1 MTTINDIVTA
11 ISNFVWG
18 PVMLVFLLGTGIFLT
33 IGLRFLSWRKL
44 PLAMKLV
51 FSRERFPQEGYVS
64 SFQALMTALSATV
77 GTGNIAGV
85 ATAIFV
91 GGPGALFWMWICA
104 LFGMATKY
112 AEAVLAVKYR
122 QTNSDGTLV
131 GGPMWYIS
139 QGLGLPWLGWL
150 FALFGSFAAFG
161 IGNMVQANS
170 VADVL
175 HANLSVDPLI
185 TGIVMSVM
193 TGLVL
198 VGGIKRIGKVTA
210 RLVPFMVLTYF
221 CAATLIIILNL
232 EKIPG
237 VFTLILTHAFSP
249 VSAAGGFAGA
259 TVAKAIQLGVTRGVF
274 SNEAGLGSA
283 PIVHAVAKTNS
294 PVRQGLIAMNGTFI
308 DTIVV
313 CTMTGIIILLNQD
326 VWTSGQTAAPLSSLA
341 FETALPGFGKW
352 VVTIGLILF
361 AYSTIIGWSYYGE
374 TCVRYLFGAR
384 AIIHYRWFFCLSV
397 IVGACIKV
405 NLVWNISDVMNGAM
419 AIPNLVALLGLSGV
433 VFKETKNCFKGGR

>member
-1 MTTINDIVTA
+1 MTTINDIVAA

-18 PVMLVFLLGTGIFLT
+18 PVMLVFLFGTGIFLT
-33 IGLRFLSWRKL
+33 VGLRFISWRKL
-44 PLAMKLV
+44 PLAIKLI
-51 FSRERFPQEGYVS
+51 FSRDQQPRKGDIS
-64 SFQALMTALSATV
+64 AFQALMTALSSTV

-85 ATAIFV
+85 AAAIFV

-122 QTNSDGTLV
+122 HTNLDGTHA

-139 QGLGLPWLGWL
+139 QGLGIRWLGWL
-150 FALFGSFAAFG
+150 FALCGSFAAFG

-175 HANLSVDPLI
+175 QANLSVDPLV
-185 TGIVMSVM
+185 TGLGLSIM

-198 VGGIKRIGKVTA
+198 VGGIKRIGKVVA
-210 RLVPFMVLTYF
+210 RLVPFMVLTYLGV
-221 CAATLIIILNL
+221 AILIIVLNV
-232 EKIPG
+232 EKIPN
-237 VFTLILTHAFSP
+237 VFALIFTHAFSK
-249 VSAAGGFAGA
+249 VSAVGGFAGA
-259 TVAKAIQLGVTRGVF
+259 TVAKAIQLGVTRGIF

-326 VWTSGQTAAPLSSLA
+326 VWTSGLTAAPLSLLA
-341 FETALPGFGKW
+341 FDTAL
-352 VVTIGLILF
+352 
-361 AYSTIIGWSYYGE
+361 
-374 TCVRYLFGAR
+374 R
-384 AIIHYRWFFCLSV
+384 
-397 IVGACIKV
+397 
-405 NLVWNISDVMNGAM
+405 D
-419 AIPNLVALLGLSGV
+419 LGSG
-433 VFKETKNCFKGGR
+433 

>member
-1 MTTINDIVTA
+1 MIAINDIVA
-11 ISNFVWG
+11 AASNFVWG
-18 PVMLVFLLGTGIFLT
+18 PVMLVFLVGTGIFLT
-33 IGLRFLSWRKL
+33 VGLRFISWRKL
-44 PLAMKLV
+44 PLAIKLI
-51 FSRERFPQEGYVS
+51 FSRERHHREGDVS

-112 AEAVLAVKYR
+112 SEAVLAVKYR
-122 QTNSDGTLV
+122 QVNSDGTFV

-139 QGLGLPWLGWL
+139 QGLGCRWLGWL

-175 HANLSVDPLI
+175 QANLAIDPLI
-185 TGIVMSVM
+185 TGIVMSIM

-210 RLVPFMVLTYF
+210 RLVPFMVLTYIG
-221 CAATLIIILNL
+221 AAILIIILNL

-237 VFTLILTHAFSP
+237 VFSLVFTHAFSP
-249 VSAAGGFAGA
+249 ISPIGGFAGA
-259 TVAKAIQLGVTRGVF
+259 TMAKAIQLGVTRGVF

-341 FETALPGFGKW
+341 FETALPGVGKW
-352 VVTIGLILF
+352 VVSAGLIFF

-374 TCVRYLFGAR
+374 SCVRYLCGAK
-384 AIIHYRWFFCLSV
+384 AIIHYRWIYCLLV
-397 IVGACIKV
+397 IVGACTKV
-405 NLVWNISDVMNGAM
+405 SLVWNISDVMNGAM

-433 VFKETKNCFKGGR
+433 VFRETKKYFHDSR